1 MFLNIEMFTATTTDI
16 RFKDK
21 KMITKCPNRFLY
33 FSATIRALSQI
44 IQIQLLTKL
53 KLKIRTCVTAKR
65 SNKSIFV
72 FLFILFKWNF
82 CEVKIGKVMLAP
94 SWKRCG
100 IGS

>member
-1 MFLNIEMFTATTTDI
+1 
-16 RFKDK
+16 
-21 KMITKCPNRFLY
+21 
-33 FSATIRALSQI
+33 
-44 IQIQLLTKL
+44 
-53 KLKIRTCVTAKR
+53 VTAKR